1 MKRWLL
7 SALSVPLV
15 LAAAPVAHAQ
25 TTNWKI
31 DPVHSELTF
40 RIRHY
45 VTRVRGTFGK
55 WDGVITADAAR

>member
-31 DPVHSELTF
+31 DPVRKVSIDMAGPNRPPAT
-40 RIRHY
+40 
-45 VTRVRGTFGK
+45 
-55 WDGVITADAAR
+55 